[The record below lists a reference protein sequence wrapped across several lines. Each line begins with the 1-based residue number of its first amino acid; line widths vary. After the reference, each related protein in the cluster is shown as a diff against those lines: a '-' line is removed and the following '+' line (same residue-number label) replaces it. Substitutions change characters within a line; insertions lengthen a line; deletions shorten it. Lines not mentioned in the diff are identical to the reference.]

1 MITPAWKYQH
11 TLSLSTLDCA
21 NLDSLTTS
29 QREEL
34 QSALEALK
42 RHNDKIEPAPQFPVV
57 KGDFFQVLVVQG
69 SGGALNMLGDSSGKY
84 TTLSMHVVS

>member
-1 MITPAWKYQH
+1 MTTPAWKYQH

-42 RHNDKIEPAPQFPVV
+42 RHNDKIEPAPQFPP
-57 KGDFFQVLVVQG
+57 DFRAKVAAYAEAIIAQKVAAFRLSQ
-69 SGGALNMLGDSSGKY
+69 SSK
-84 TTLSMHVVS
+84 S

>member
-1 MITPAWKYQH
+1 MTTLAWKYQH

-21 NLDSLTTS
+21 NLGSLTTS

-42 RHNDKIEPAPQFPVV
+42 RHNDKIEPVPQFPP
-57 KGDFFQVLVVQG
+57 DFRAKVAAYAEAMIAQKVAQRSVPR
-69 SGGALNMLGDSSGKY
+69 SSQ
-84 TTLSMHVVS
+84 S